1 VALAGPPCLTTLPP
15 AMKRIVI
22 LISGQGSNML
32 AVLRACRAQGW
43 PAEVVGVISNRP
55 EAPGLAAAAAEGVP
69 TVALDHR
76 AFASREAF
84 DAALGQAVERFAPD
98 WVLLAGFMRVLGT
111 PFVQRWAG
119 RLVNVHPSLLPAF
132 PGLHTHR
139 RVLEA
144 GCKLSGAT
152 VHLVTPALDLG
163 PIVLQGVVP
172 VHADD
177 TEHVLAA
184 RVQALEHQ
192 IVPQALRWC
201 VEDRLFVDG
210 GVVRHREGASQL
222 WM

>member
-1 VALAGPPCLTTLPP
+1 V
-15 AMKRIVI
+15 KRIAI

-32 AVLRACRAQGW
+32 AVLRACRTQGW
-43 PAEVVGVISNRP
+43 PAEVAGVISNRP
-55 EAPGLAAAAAEGVP
+55 EAPGLLAAAAEGLP
-69 TVALDHR
+69 TVVLDHR
-76 AFASREAF
+76 AFDSREAF
-84 DAALGQAVERFAPD
+84 DTALAAAVDGLRPD
-98 WVLLAGFMRVLGT
+98 WVLLAGFMRVLGA

-139 RVLEA
+139 RVLAA

-152 VHLVTPALDLG
+152 VHLVTPELDHG

-172 VHADD
+172 VRADD
-177 TEHVLAA
+177 TETTLAA

-201 VEDRLFVDG
+201 VEDRLVVDAG
-210 GVVRHREGASQL
+210 RVRHRDGASQL

>member
-1 VALAGPPCLTTLPP
+1 
-15 AMKRIVI
+15 
-22 LISGQGSNML
+22 
-32 AVLRACRAQGW
+32 VLRACRTQGW
-43 PAEVVGVISNRP
+43 PAEVAGVISNRP
-55 EAPGLAAAAAEGVP
+55 EAPGLLAAAAEGLP
-69 TVALDHR
+69 TVVLDHR
-76 AFASREAF
+76 AFDSREAF
-84 DAALGQAVERFAPD
+84 DTALAAAVDGLRPD

-139 RVLEA
+139 RVLAA

-152 VHLVTPALDLG
+152 VHLVTPELDHG

-172 VHADD
+172 VRADD
-177 TEHVLAA
+177 TETTLAA

-201 VEDRLFVDG
+201 VEDRLVVDAG
-210 GVVRHREGASQL
+210 RVRHRDGASQL